1 MNRNT
6 KAIVGLVLL
15 VAVLLVAVGYAA
27 ITATQLTINGTANAT
42 TKTRK
47 LYCRVYRNTNSI

>member
-27 ITATQLTINGTANAT
+27 ITATLIFD
-42 TKTRK
+42 
-47 LYCRVYRNTNSI
+47 S

>member
-15 VAVLLVAVGYAA
+15 VAVLLVAVGYAT
-27 ITATQLTINGTANAT
+27 ITATQLTINLTANA
-42 TKTRK
+42 
-47 LYCRVYRNTNSI
+47 

>member
-1 MNRNT
+1 MNRNI

-27 ITATQLTINGTANAT
+27 ITATQLTNE
-42 TKTRK
+42 
-47 LYCRVYRNTNSI
+47 CF